1 VPSTQH
7 IRFCTSRDGTRIAYA
22 KCGVG
27 PPLVW
32 LAHFIHHLEFDWD
45 SPVWQPWISALAR
58 RHTLIRYDFRGTGL
72 SDRTGVAFSFQKLV
86 EDFEAVINA
95 SGVQRFALFAMS
107 GGARVIMPFVV
118 QNPARVSRL
127 ILYGTSPTGPLASK
141 APPGQVENMQI
152 QLRATELGWPQ
163 DIPGFGTFLT
173 SLHIP
178 DAGPEQ
184 ARSFNELLR
193 RTTTVDNVVALLR
206 TLVESDM
213 HDLLP
218 EVRCPTLVLHARQSA
233 VLPFDD
239 GRAVAALIP
248 DARFVPL
255 ESRNH
260 ILLDTEPAWD
270 QFIHEIEE
278 FLPVSPDRRTALLL
292 DELTSRER
300 EVLELVAQGLS
311 NIKISNRLKI
321 SDKTVRNHVSIIL
334 SKLGAESRAQAVAMA
349 RDAGFGRRTIG

>member
-1 VPSTQH
+1 VPSTQD

-22 KCGVG
+22 KCGAG

-32 LAHFIHHLEFDWD
+32 VAHFIHHLEFDWD
-45 SPVWQPWISALAR
+45 SPVWRPWISTLAR

-72 SDRTGVAFSFQKLV
+72 SDRARVEFSFEKLV

-107 GGARVIMPFVV
+107 GGARVVMPFVV
-118 QNPARVSRL
+118 QNPTRVSRL
-127 ILYGTSPTGPLASK
+127 VLYGTSSTGPLASK
-141 APPGQVENMQI
+141 APPEQVENMQV
-152 QLRATELGWPQ
+152 QLKATKLGWPQ

-178 DAGPEQ
+178 DAVPEQ
-184 ARSFNELLR
+184 ARSFNDLLR
-193 RTTTVDNVVALLR
+193 LTTTVGNGVALLR

-218 EVRCPTLVLHARQSA
+218 HVRCPTLVLHARQSA

-260 ILLDTEPAWD
+260 ILLDTEPAWE
-270 QFIHEIEE
+270 QFTRAIDE
-278 FLPVSPDRRTALLL
+278 FLPASPDRRIAVLF

-300 EVLELVAQGLS
+300 EVLELVAQGFS
-311 NIKISNRLKI
+311 NAKISVQLKI

-334 SKLGAESRAQAVAMA
+334 SKLGAESRAQAVAIA
-349 RDAGFGRRTIG
+349 RDAGFGRRTTG